1 MHLLGCHFTWIMA
14 LLLSGC
20 ASMPARQCAAG
31 EESFVNEQLYFGT
44 EKPGGV
50 VGSQEWEEF
59 LASAVTPR
67 FPRGLSVW
75 PASGQWQG
83 ANGTITRE
91 SSYVLSL
98 IHPDDAHSE
107 AAVRA
112 IAAEYKTR
120 FQQEAVLR
128 IKSRVCASL

>member
-1 MHLLGCHFTWIMA
+1 MRKLQCAGLAA

-20 ASMPARQCAAG
+20 TSTPQRPCAVG
-31 EESFVNEQLYFGT
+31 EESFISEQLYFGT
-44 EKPGGV
+44 ETTGGI
-50 VGSQEWEEF
+50 VGSQQWEDF
-59 LASAVTPR
+59 LARAVTPR

-83 ANGTITRE
+83 ANGAITRE

-107 AAVRA
+107 EAVRA
-112 IAAEYKTR
+112 IAAEYKAR

-128 IKSRVCASL
+128 IKSRVCASF